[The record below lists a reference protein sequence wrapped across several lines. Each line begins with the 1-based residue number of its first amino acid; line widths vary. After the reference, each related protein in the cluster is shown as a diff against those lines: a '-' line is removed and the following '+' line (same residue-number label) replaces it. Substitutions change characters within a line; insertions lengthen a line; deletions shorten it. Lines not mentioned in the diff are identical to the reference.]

1 MENRLEKKLRNAES
15 SLQAENDTCQLT
27 RRGLLRTFFAAAGG
41 YAASQLVP
49 RSFAQDSASGASA
62 EAENVSTETVHFS
75 SDDIQVEAY
84 LAKPKTPG
92 KHPAVL
98 VVHEN
103 RGLNDSVR
111 SIARR
116 FAAAGYVALAPD
128 LLSRVGGTA
137 KMKSPE
143 EAGEAIANLLAPY
156 PISDLKAAFEYLTKD
171 ADVDAQ
177 KISTV
182 GFDWGAWRSF
192 TLTLGESR
200 LYRVVMFYGSVPDGA
215 FEMVHAPV
223 LAHYAK
229 WDNRLTGNA
238 MWIDEQ
244 MKKARKKFVY
254 YVYEADHGFFIEGGP
269 RYNADAAK
277 LAWSR
282 TLDFLA
288 N

>member
-1 MENRLEKKLRNAES
+1 MRIAES
-15 SLQAENDTCQLT
+15 SLPLKLETDHFTSGLT
-27 RRGLLRTFFAAAGG
+27 RRKLIRTVLAAAGG
-41 YAASQLVP
+41 IAASQFVP
-49 RSFAQDSASGASA
+49 RGFAQDIVRGGAAGA
-62 EAENVSTETVHFS
+62 EDVSVETVHFP

-84 LAKPKTPG
+84 LSKPKTPG

-103 RGLNDSVR
+103 RGLNDNIR

-137 KMKSPE
+137 KKTPE
-143 EAGEAIANLLAPY
+143 EAGEAIASLLAPY
-156 PISDLKAAFEYLTKD
+156 PISDLKSAFEYLLKD
-171 ADVDAQ
+171 ADVDVQ

-182 GFDWGAWRSF
+182 GFDWGGWRSF
-192 TLTLGESR
+192 TLTLGEPK

-215 FEMVHAPV
+215 FGMVHAPV
-223 LAHYAK
+223 LAHYAR

-244 MKKARKKFVY
+244 MKKAGKKFVY
-254 YVYEADHGFFIEGGP
+254 YVYEADHGFFNETSP

>member
-1 MENRLEKKLRNAES
+1 MKNRLEDKLRNAES
-15 SLQAENDTCQLT
+15 SLHAAHERGQFT
-27 RRGLLRTFFAAAGG
+27 RRGVLRALVAAAGG
-41 YAASQLVP
+41 YAASQFVP
-49 RSFAQDSASGASA
+49 KGIAQDAAAAGA
-62 EAENVSTETVHFS
+62 EDVSTETVHFP
-75 SDDIQVEAY
+75 SDEIQVEAY
-84 LAKPKTPG
+84 LAKPKAPG

-98 VVHEN
+98 VVHQN
-103 RGLNDSVR
+103 HGLTDNIR

-128 LLSRVGGTA
+128 LLSREGGTA
-137 KMKSPE
+137 KFKTPE
-143 EAGEAIANLLAPY
+143 EAAGAIANLLAPY

-171 ADVDAQ
+171 AEVDAQ
-177 KISTV
+177 KISAV
-182 GFDWGAWRSF
+182 GFDWGGWRAF
-192 TLTLGESR
+192 TLTLGEPR
-200 LYRVVMFYGSVPDGA
+200 LYRVVMFYGSVPDDSFG
-215 FEMVHAPV
+215 MVHAPV

-238 MWIDEQ
+238 LWIDEQ
-244 MKKARKKFVY
+244 MKKARKKFTY
-254 YVYEADHGFFIEGGP
+254 YVYEADHGFFTEGSP